1 MKMKQR
7 LSAALAMLLLTLG
20 MGASNNAA
28 ADDWGC
34 QVLLCLAD
42 PRGPTTEGA
51 CIPPIT
57 KLWRE
62 LSKGHAF
69 PFCDMGGGASG
80 GNTFASSGY
89 CREDLVY
96 MSGGDNPQPM
106 CNASGAINVLVN
118 GQLFTRVWWGVNG
131 RLSGKSG
138 GTLSENYSGGTGPQ
152 YDPTKATESFLQ
164 KLRDQQRAGGV
175 SNAGTSDNGGG
186 N

>member
-1 MKMKQR
+1 MKVNQR
-7 LSAALAMLLLTLG
+7 VSAVLTMLLLMVGL
-20 MGASNNAA
+20 GASSNAA

-69 PFCDMGGGASG
+69 PFCDMGGGAGG

-89 CREDLVY
+89 CREDLIY

-106 CNASGAINVLVN
+106 CNASGAINVVVN

-131 RLSGKSG
+131 QLSGKSG
-138 GTLSENYSGGTGPQ
+138 STVSENYSGGASPQ
-152 YDPTKATESFLQ
+152 YDPTKAADSFLQ
-164 KLRDQQRAGGV
+164 KLRDKQRGGGAG
-175 SNAGTSDNGGG
+175 NAGNTDNGGG